1 MANETSLNLEMWDD
15 LQINILLQNIIQEI
29 QKRNPNTDIII
40 LTLPKKDSEKR
51 EEIVNRLL
59 TMFEKTGST

>member
-29 QKRNPNTDIII
+29 QKRNPNTDIIF

-51 EEIVNRLL
+51 KEIVNRLL
-59 TMFEKTGST
+59 TMFEKTEST